1 MWCLRRKTHALGG
14 EAMYTAPTL
23 RSVCSYSSY
32 KLAMS
37 GVEGP
42 PSSFLLGV

>member
-1 MWCLRRKTHALGG
+1 
-14 EAMYTAPTL
+14 MYTAPTL